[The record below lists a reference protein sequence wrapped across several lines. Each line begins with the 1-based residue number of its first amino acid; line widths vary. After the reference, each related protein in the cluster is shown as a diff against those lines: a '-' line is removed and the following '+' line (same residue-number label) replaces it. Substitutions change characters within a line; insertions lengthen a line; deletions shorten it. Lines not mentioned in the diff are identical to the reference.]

1 MIEKKQEEL
10 EISAK
15 IKQEK
20 DRERQLEKANE
31 QAKYVV
37 ESWKTSGSSV
47 VSLWL
52 NKLFMNN
59 FLYFKVLYSFKLN

>member
-47 VSLWL
+47 VSL
-52 NKLFMNN
+52 
-59 FLYFKVLYSFKLN
+59 